1 MRLHYSCLREK
12 DRRQY
17 VAVEA
22 IKLGYGGVTY
32 ISGLLCVDR
41 KTIIEGKKELLKM
54 TAQQEQTDKQR
65 RTGGGRKKKGSASW
79 Y

>member
-1 MRLHYSCLREK
+1 MRLHYGWLREK

-17 VAVEA
+17 GAVEA

-32 ISGLLCVDR
+32 ISRLLCVDR

-54 TAQQEQTDKQR
+54 AAQQEQTDKQR
-65 RTGGGRKKKGSASW
+65 RSGGGRKKKGSAS
-79 Y
+79 